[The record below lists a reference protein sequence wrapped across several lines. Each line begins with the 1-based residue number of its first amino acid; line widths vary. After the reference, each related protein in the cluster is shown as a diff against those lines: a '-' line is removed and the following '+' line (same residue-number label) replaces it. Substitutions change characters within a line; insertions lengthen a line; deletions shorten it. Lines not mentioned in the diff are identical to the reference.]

1 VVDEARLQRA
11 ERAER
16 AVRLAEI
23 APGTRVTDASGMAG
37 AVVSVVPE
45 ETGNES
51 GVRIAWADGNRTVVP
66 LRALTWRADTL
77 VVGAGNAATNTSAT
91 AVTQTAVTETA
102 VRAERIADLREGET
116 FTVPV
121 MEEILTADTVWREA
135 GIVRLRVRGEAVP
148 QTVTREA
155 EHEELYV
162 EEVAVGREL
171 TEGEQLAPRQEGNVL
186 IVPIVEE
193 EVVVT
198 IRRVLAREV
207 RITRRTARESRTVD
221 TTTRRTVVEL
231 DPGTLTERVHYPNG
245 QAANRPL

>member
-1 VVDEARLQRA
+1 MVDEARLQRA

-23 APGTRVTDASGMAG
+23 APGTRVTDTNGTAG
-37 AVVSVVPE
+37 AVVAVVPE
-45 ETGNES
+45 ETGTES

-77 VVGAGNAATNTSAT
+77 VVGAENVAT
-91 AVTQTAVTETA
+91 AVAQNAVTETA

-155 EHEELYV
+155 AHEELYV

-171 TEGEQLAPRQEGNVL
+171 TEGEQLVPRQEGDVL

-231 DPGTLTERVHYPNG
+231 DPGTLAERVHYPNS

>member
-1 VVDEARLQRA
+1 MVDEARLQRA

-23 APGTRVTDASGMAG
+23 APGTRATDANGIAG
-37 AVVSVVPE
+37 AVVAVVPE
-45 ETGNES
+45 ETGTES

-77 VVGAGNAATNTSAT
+77 VVGAGNVAT

-171 TEGEQLAPRQEGNVL
+171 IEGEQLAPRQEGDVL

>member
-23 APGTRVTDASGMAG
+23 APGTRATDANGMAG
-37 AVVSVVPE
+37 AVVAVVPE
-45 ETGNES
+45 ETGTES

-77 VVGAGNAATNTSAT
+77 VVGAGNVAT

-171 TEGEQLAPRQEGNVL
+171 IEGEQLAPRQEGDVL

>member
-1 VVDEARLQRA
+1 MVDEARLQRA

-23 APGTRVTDASGMAG
+23 APGTRATDANGMAG
-37 AVVSVVPE
+37 AVVAVVPE
-45 ETGNES
+45 ETGTES

-77 VVGAGNAATNTSAT
+77 VVGAGNVAT

-171 TEGEQLAPRQEGNVL
+171 IEGEQLAPRQEGDVL

>member
-1 VVDEARLQRA
+1 MVDEARLQRA
-11 ERAER
+11 ERV
-16 AVRLAEI
+16 VRLAEI
-23 APGTRVTDASGMAG
+23 APGTRVIGANANGMAG
-37 AVVSVVPE
+37 TVVAVVPE
-45 ETGNES
+45 ETGTES

-66 LRALTWRADTL
+66 LHTLTWRADML
-77 VVGAGNAATNTSAT
+77 VVGAGNAAMTTTAT

-102 VRAERIADLREGET
+102 VRAERIADLRDGET

-148 QTVTREA
+148 QTITREA
-155 EHEELYV
+155 AHEELYV

-171 TEGEQLAPRQEGNVL
+171 TEGEQLAPRQEGDVL

-198 IRRVLAREV
+198 IRRVLAREA

-231 DPGTLTERVHYPNG
+231 DPGTLTERVHYPSG

>member
-23 APGTRVTDASGMAG
+23 APGTRATDANGIAG
-37 AVVSVVPE
+37 AVVAVVPE
-45 ETGNES
+45 ETGTES

-77 VVGAGNAATNTSAT
+77 VVGAGNVAT

-171 TEGEQLAPRQEGNVL
+171 IEGEQLAPRQEGDVL

>member
-1 VVDEARLQRA
+1 
-11 ERAER
+11 
-16 AVRLAEI
+16 
-23 APGTRVTDASGMAG
+23 
-37 AVVSVVPE
+37 
-45 ETGNES
+45 
-51 GVRIAWADGNRTVVP
+51 
-66 LRALTWRADTL
+66 
-77 VVGAGNAATNTSAT
+77 
-91 AVTQTAVTETA
+91 
-102 VRAERIADLREGET
+102 
-116 FTVPV
+116 

-148 QTVTREA
+148 QTITREA
-155 EHEELYV
+155 AHEELYV

-171 TEGEQLAPRQEGNVL
+171 TEGEQLAPRQEGDVL

-231 DPGTLTERVHYPNG
+231 DPGTLTERVHYPSG

>member
-11 ERAER
+11 ERV
-16 AVRLAEI
+16 VRLAEI
-23 APGTRVTDASGMAG
+23 APGTRVIGANANGMAG
-37 AVVSVVPE
+37 TVVAVVPE
-45 ETGNES
+45 ETGTES

-66 LRALTWRADTL
+66 LRALTWRADML
-77 VVGAGNAATNTSAT
+77 VVGAGNAAMTTSAT

-102 VRAERIADLREGET
+102 VRAERIADLRDGET

-121 MEEILTADTVWREA
+121 MEEILTAEAVWREA
-135 GIVRLRVRGEAVP
+135 GIVRVRVRGEAVP
-148 QTVTREA
+148 QTITREA
-155 EHEELYV
+155 AHEELYV

-171 TEGEQLAPRQEGNVL
+171 TEGEQLAPRQEGDVL

-231 DPGTLTERVHYPNG
+231 DPGTLTERVHYPSG

>member
-1 VVDEARLQRA
+1 MVDEARLQRA
-11 ERAER
+11 ERAEQ

-23 APGTRVTDASGMAG
+23 APGTRVTDANGMAG
-37 AVVSVVPE
+37 AVVAVVPE
-45 ETGNES
+45 ETGTES

-77 VVGAGNAATNTSAT
+77 VVGAGNVAP

-155 EHEELYV
+155 AHEELYV

-171 TEGEQLAPRQEGNVL
+171 IEGEQLAPRQEGDVL